1 MTFTPEVWNGV
12 LRRLQAEMPTF
23 SFEAWLAPLEPQV
36 DDSGLVLMCP
46 SSFHRDRI
54 RSHFLPQIHRCL
66 SEIAGESMAV
76 ELGIATA
83 QTGARAAPVAAAA
96 PDPLRCEP
104 SKAPPARERRRNLH
118 EPPPRPGGRA
128 TAAQT
133 RQSDPATPSGPAAS
147 PFTFDSFVVGPC
159 NALAREAALAI
170 ARGEQ
175 RNLNQLYLRSA
186 PGMGKTHLAR
196 AVADA
201 ARCLGNA
208 DVRYVSA
215 ERFTNEF
222 LFALQNRS
230 TREFKKRYRG
240 RRQLLVME
248 DVQFLASKQAT
259 QLEFFHTVQHVLD
272 AGGKLVFTGD
282 RMPHEMPD
290 LAARVRSQLAGGFV
304 AELEPPDAR
313 VRRAILR
320 SKAAHGGVK
329 LPADC
334 LDLLVD
340 SISGSVRDLESV
352 LVQLV
357 NTASLLKRP
366 IDQPLTRDAIE
377 KKTSRTCVPAHT
389 LDIASVI
396 GVVSGF
402 FQTSP
407 ERLASRSRKKEVLLP
422 RQLTMYLCRRYTEA
436 SVSEIGAAFG
446 RDHPSVRNAILKIE
460 RAMLERAPLRYQVEA
475 LSDRLDRMLGP
486 NA

>member
-1 MTFTPEVWNGV
+1 
-12 LRRLQAEMPTF
+12 
-23 SFEAWLAPLEPQV
+23 
-36 DDSGLVLMCP
+36 
-46 SSFHRDRI
+46 
-54 RSHFLPQIHRCL
+54 
-66 SEIAGESMAV
+66 
-76 ELGIATA
+76 
-83 QTGARAAPVAAAA
+83 
-96 PDPLRCEP
+96 
-104 SKAPPARERRRNLH
+104 
-118 EPPPRPGGRA
+118 
-128 TAAQT
+128 
-133 RQSDPATPSGPAAS
+133 
-147 PFTFDSFVVGPC
+147 
-159 NALAREAALAI
+159 
-170 ARGEQ
+170 
-175 RNLNQLYLRSA
+175 
-186 PGMGKTHLAR
+186 
-196 AVADA
+196 
-201 ARCLGNA
+201 
-208 DVRYVSA
+208 
-215 ERFTNEF
+215 
-222 LFALQNRS
+222 
-230 TREFKKRYRG
+230 
-240 RRQLLVME
+240 
-248 DVQFLASKQAT
+248 
-259 QLEFFHTVQHVLD
+259 
-272 AGGKLVFTGD
+272 
-282 RMPHEMPD
+282 
-290 LAARVRSQLAGGFV
+290 
-304 AELEPPDAR
+304 